1 MQKMQKT
8 TQTSKNK
15 LSNQFAHQMRK
26 NHQLLIITSKDSEL
40 ASFFLFFMLFIFFLL
55 NN

>member
-15 LSNQFAHQMRK
+15 LSKSICSPNA
-26 NHQLLIITSKDSEL
+26 
-40 ASFFLFFMLFIFFLL
+40 
-55 NN
+55 